1 MMKIDSRGRTFFV
14 GKMEPTCAVYL
25 DSLYQ
30 QGWFANAGLPP
41 REGLGVYGA
50 WGGGCAYFVNTM
62 PVLCTVHNN
71 QELLL
76 L

>member
-1 MMKIDSRGRTFFV
+1 MMKIDTRSRTFFV

-41 REGLGVYGA
+41 REGLEVSGA
-50 WGGGCAYFVNTM
+50 WGGGCT
-62 PVLCTVHNN
+62 L
-71 QELLL
+71 
-76 L
+76 